1 MKNPQ
6 FYWGVSF
13 VNKVLVIHIYYN
25 MRFASN
31 TQEGLEIL
39 CAITVKRA
47 PFPPILADIR
57 RVGACSVFVM
67 TVKGIFT

>member
-1 MKNPQ
+1 
-6 FYWGVSF
+6 
-13 VNKVLVIHIYYN
+13 

-57 RVGACSVFVM
+57 RVGAYSVFVM